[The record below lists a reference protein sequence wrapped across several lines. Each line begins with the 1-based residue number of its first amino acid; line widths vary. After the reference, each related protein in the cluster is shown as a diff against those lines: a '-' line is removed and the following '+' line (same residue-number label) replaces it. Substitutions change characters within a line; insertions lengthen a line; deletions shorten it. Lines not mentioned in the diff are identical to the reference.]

1 MKNNKFLTAVLTV
14 IALNL
19 SLQTIETM
27 EFLPK
32 LKAAEKEPNSTKTL
46 PELDP
51 HSVWAKLPLN
61 EDGSLNVRVISAD
74 EIDVN
79 ITDISTYDEM
89 RVSIEG
95 VNTSEELSVNIDE
108 IGGSSVYSGG
118 PIKVKIA
125 Q

>member
-1 MKNNKFLTAVLTV
+1 MKKNKYLSAVLTV

-19 SLQTIETM
+19 SLQTLDRMSLFSTVQASETKHT
-27 EFLPK
+27 E
-32 LKAAEKEPNSTKTL
+32 ANAL

-51 HSVWAKLPLN
+51 STVWAKLPLN

-79 ITDISTYDEM
+79 ITEISTYDEM

-95 VNTSEELSVNIDE
+95 VNTSEELNVNIDE